1 MDEWIL
7 EALSESAPPDFR
19 ADEAL
24 KRFAA
29 LATDTF
35 MTDSSLQR
43 LSPQDR
49 RASFL
54 INGYVDSEDPPR
66 LVGAFVSNFQD
77 YTAGTDADE
86 AADAFHTYFY
96 REMRPLPDPPV
107 EPEVTMIQRIGA
119 WPASRPADMER
130 LRRVLWSRPPHEK
143 VVEEALTVVREIAS
157 RPEAGGTVGEDLS
170 SIVIFR
176 DPERPPTAGYH
187 PLVPEPR
194 TLYRGV
200 SSVVAPGP
208 DLRFMVRDL
217 VLERV
222 DKPTPK
228 VRRNEPCPC
237 GSGRKFKRCC
247 AT

>member
-1 MDEWIL
+1 MVLPRNKAVSFTTSDARLAVGYAGIARSGSFKMDEWIL

-19 ADEAL
+19 SDEAL

-43 LSPQDR
+43 LSPQER

-66 LVGAFVSNFQD
+66 TVGAFVSNFQD

-96 REMRPLPDPPV
+96 REMRPLPDPSV
-107 EPEVTMIQRIGA
+107 EPEVTMLQRIGA
-119 WPASRPADMER
+119 WTASGSEDMER

-143 VVEEALTVVREIAS
+143 VVEEALAVVREIAS
-157 RPEAGGTVGEDLS
+157 RPEAGGTIGKDLS

-176 DPERPPTAGYH
+176 DPERVPIAGYH
-187 PLVPEPR
+187 PFAAEPK

-200 SSVVAPGP
+200 SVVVASGPG
-208 DLRFMVRDL
+208 RAR
-217 VLERV
+217 
-222 DKPTPK
+222 
-228 VRRNEPCPC
+228 
-237 GSGRKFKRCC
+237 GS
-247 AT
+247 